1 MNKGISMLKSRLVP
15 MFTRSVWA
23 AVLGLSA
30 CADFPSHSNV
40 PDALATPADQV
51 FAFEAM
57 AAGVQI
63 YECKGSGDGPS
74 KFQWVL
80 KAPEADLY
88 DASGSRIARHYA
100 GPSWEALDGSKVVG
114 QVKAQYASPN
124 SGSISWLL
132 LSATSNSGKG
142 IFAKT
147 ASIQRIN
154 TKGGK
159 APTEGCGQAQSGKVT
174 RVPYTATY
182 NFYNPKP

>member
-1 MNKGISMLKSRLVP
+1 MLKSRLVP
-15 MFTRSVWA
+15 MFSCSVWA

-30 CADFPSHSNV
+30 CADLPSRSSV
-40 PDALATPADQV
+40 PDALATPTNQV

-63 YECKGSGDGPS
+63 YECKGNGDNPS

-80 KAPEADLY
+80 KAPEAELY

-100 GPSWEALDGSKVVG
+100 GPSWKALDGSKVVG
-114 QVKAQYASPN
+114 QVKAQSASPDP
-124 SGSISWLL
+124 GAISWLL

-142 IFAKT
+142 IFAQT
-147 ASIQRIN
+147 TSIQRIN

-159 APTEGCGQAQSGKVT
+159 APTDGCGQAQSGQVT